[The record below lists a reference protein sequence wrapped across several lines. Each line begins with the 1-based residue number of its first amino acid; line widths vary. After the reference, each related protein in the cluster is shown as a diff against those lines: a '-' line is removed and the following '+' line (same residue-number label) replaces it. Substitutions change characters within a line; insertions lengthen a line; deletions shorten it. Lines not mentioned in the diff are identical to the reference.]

1 MSRSNHG
8 HEGSADGV
16 DGGNGTSAQARLRQG
31 LTVVALSLLILMLS
45 YLILQELADILRPL
59 LIAAFLCYLFVPGHG
74 WLVRHKIPSV
84 LAYLVITAVVLG
96 ASYGVASMTFRSIG
110 KMSKD
115 LPTYVQ
121 KLQWATERA
130 TTDFKQKLAGIVSGH
145 PLHSRR
151 PTTSAAAAPAG
162 SPATAEQAFDAP
174 ASTPTTGR
182 ESQYRLISTNQL
194 IALSRS
200 GFEAFLGLFTS
211 MFVVAVFML
220 FLLAEVAG
228 FERRI
233 VSAFGAER
241 ADHVLAVTKKINTAV
256 AQYIRV
262 KTFTSFILG
271 VGTTGVLWFF
281 GIEYAVLWGIL
292 TFFANFVPYIGSM
305 FAVALPILMAYVQ
318 FDSLILPITLLIIL
332 TTGQM
337 VVGYLIEPRMIGR
350 KLGVSPLMILLSL
363 AFWGLL
369 WGVPGMVLSA
379 PLIVTVK
386 IVLENIEQTRPIAMM
401 MSSD

>member
-8 HEGSADGV
+8 HEGNADGV

-59 LIAAFLCYLFVPGHG
+59 LIAAFLCYLFVPGHR

-130 TTDFKQKLAGIVSGH
+130 TADFKQKLAGIVSGH

-151 PTTSAAAAPAG
+151 PATSAAAAPTD
-162 SPATAEQAFDAP
+162 SPAAAEHAPEAP

-233 VSAFGAER
+233 VSAFGGER

-262 KTFTSFILG
+262 KTFTSVILG
-271 VGTTGVLWFF
+271 GGTTGILWFF
-281 GIEYAVLWGIL
+281 GVEYAVLWGIL

-318 FDSLILPITLLIIL
+318 FDSLILPITLLITL
-332 TTGQM
+332 TTSQM
-337 VVGYLIEPRMIGR
+337 AVGYLIEPRMIGR
-350 KLGVSPLMILLSL
+350 RLGVSPLMILLSL